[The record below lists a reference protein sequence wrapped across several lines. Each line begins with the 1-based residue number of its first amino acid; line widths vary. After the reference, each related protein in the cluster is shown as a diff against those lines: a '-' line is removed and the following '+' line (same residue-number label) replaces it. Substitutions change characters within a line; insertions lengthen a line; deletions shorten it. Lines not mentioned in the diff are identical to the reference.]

1 MPFPRLL
8 AIEARKL
15 FDTRSAMVITAI
27 LLALAVA
34 AIAGRAA
41 YLGPD
46 LQRLIWTAGIS
57 YGTLLPVLGILAV
70 TGEWSHRTTL
80 TTFALEPRRWRV
92 IVAKTVPPMAAT
104 VVACLFAVLVAL
116 PATAVTGAVQGVPA
130 EWNAELAGVAGWTL
144 TLMIFTVSGV
154 ALGALLLNGPAA
166 IVIHLT
172 STIVW
177 NTVALLS
184 PTGETLA
191 AWLDLNRTTAPLA
204 SGELTAADLAPLAVS
219 VTLWIVVPLALG
231 ILRVSRKEIK

>member
-1 MPFPRLL
+1 M
-8 AIEARKL
+8 
-15 FDTRSAMVITAI
+15 
-27 LLALAVA
+27 
-34 AIAGRAA
+34 
-41 YLGPD
+41 
-46 LQRLIWTAGIS
+46 
-57 YGTLLPVLGILAV
+57 
-70 TGEWSHRTTL
+70 
-80 TTFALEPRRWRV
+80 
-92 IVAKTVPPMAAT
+92 
-104 VVACLFAVLVAL
+104 
-116 PATAVTGAVQGVPA
+116 
-130 EWNAELAGVAGWTL
+130 AGWTL

-177 NTVALLS
+177 NTVASLS
-184 PTGETLA
+184 STGETLA